1 MLGPEQ
7 REHRELEV
15 IRLPSEQTP
24 DPLELAVREPQR
36 AVQTLFRD
44 LRQGVSVPRRPAGT
58 LAALSRSYA
67 VLIGALAA
75 IWGASYLFI
84 KVAVRDF
91 PPAAM
96 MEVRL
101 AVSGLLLALFL
112 FVRSG
117 FRPGLGEL
125 AATGWAGFALGIVNG
140 AIPFTLI
147 AWGEQHI
154 DSGIAAV
161 ANATVPIFNAAL
173 VPWLLP
179 AERLSRRRLVGVL
192 VGLSGVA
199 VLALGQPEV
208 SWWFVAGTAA
218 VVVASLAYGLGGIL
232 AQRSL
237 VDTRGPALAAAS
249 MLGGAVVLLPLAL
262 LNLPEHAPGW
272 KSVASLAALTV
283 AGTAFAQLILF
294 RAIRLHGS
302 ARTALV
308 TYLMPPI
315 ALVYGAA
322 FLGEAI
328 TIGSLGGLLLILL
341 GVALGSG
348 ALRFA
353 GRRPAVQEP

>member
-1 MLGPEQ
+1 M
-7 REHRELEV
+7 
-15 IRLPSEQTP
+15 
-24 DPLELAVREPQR
+24 
-36 AVQTLFRD
+36 
-44 LRQGVSVPRRPAGT
+44 
-58 LAALSRSYA
+58 
-67 VLIGALAA
+67 LIGALAA

-101 AVSGLLLALFL
+101 AVAGLLLALFVL
-112 FVRSG
+112 AGSG
-117 FRPGLGEL
+117 LRPGLAEL

-147 AWGEQHI
+147 AWGEQHV
-154 DSGIAAV
+154 DSGVAAV

-179 AERLSRRRLVGVL
+179 TERLSRRRLVGVL
-192 VGLSGVA
+192 VGLAGVA
-199 VLALGQPEV
+199 VLTIGQPEA

-218 VVVASLAYGLGGIL
+218 VVLASLAYGLGGIF

-237 VDTRGPALAAAS
+237 VGTRGAALAAAS
-249 MLGGAVVLLPLAL
+249 MLGGALVLLPLAL
-262 LNLPEHAPGW
+262 LSPPEHAPGW

-315 ALVYGAA
+315 ALVYGAL
-322 FLGEAI
+322 FLDEVI
-328 TIGSLGGLLLILL
+328 TVGSLGGLLLILL
-341 GVALGSG
+341 GVALGSD
-348 ALRFA
+348 ALRLA
-353 GRRPAVQEP
+353 GRRRPAVQEP